1 MRKTKLVVSAA
12 AVSMMAALALSGCGG
27 GTTESAAANGESSSA
42 EGAKTITVW
51 AWDVAL
57 KQLQAAAEKYKETNP
72 DVEFVFEEMGTDQIY
87 TKLATTLST
96 GNGLADV
103 ILLEGEQ
110 VSGYASKY
118 PEGFAELSDIVS
130 SDDFLPVKMGEVTV
144 NDKIVGFPWDAG
156 PVAVFYRTDYFEQ
169 AGVNA
174 EDIQTWDDFIEA
186 GKKIEATCTTP
197 SGEPVKMLPISPNSS
212 GFYRLLLT
220 ENKGSFFDA
229 EGNTIVNSAESVE
242 AMEIAKKI
250 YDSGIAYNYA
260 DWSEYEGV
268 VVNETVATIPEAVWM
283 MGTIKDKGPEQSGK
297 WGVMPLPAFP
307 GKEAAGSTN
316 GGSNIVI
323 PAVSANVDTAKDF
336 VQFALTDVQLQVD
349 GFVNYG
355 LFPSYI
361 PAYEDPTFSEP
372 DEYFGGQNIYEIFIE
387 LGKTVPA
394 VNYTENF
401 NEALSAAGA
410 TCAQVYLEGADPT
423 EALESLQTDL
433 VSKFGK

>member
-27 GTTESAAANGESSSA
+27 GTTESAAADGESSSA
-42 EGAKTITVW
+42 EGGTTLTVW

-57 KQLQAAAEKYKETNP
+57 KQLQASAEKFQETHP
-72 DVEFVFEEMGTDQIY
+72 DVQFDFVEMGTEQVY

-96 GNGLADV
+96 GNGLADIV
-103 ILLEGEQ
+103 YLEGEQ
-110 VSGYASKY
+110 VSGFASKY
-118 PEGFAELSDIVS
+118 PEGFADLSDIVNP
-130 SDDFLPVKMGEVTV
+130 DDFLPVKMGEVTI

-156 PVAVFYRTDYFEQ
+156 PVAVFYRRDYFEQ

-174 EDIQTWDDFIEA
+174 DDIKTWDDFIEA

-197 SGEPVKMLPISPNSS
+197 NGEPVKMLPISPNGSN
-212 GFYRLLLT
+212 FYRLLLT
-220 ENKGSFFDA
+220 ENQGSFFDA
-229 EGNTIVNSAESVE
+229 DGNTVVDSPESLE
-242 AMEIAKKI
+242 AMEMAKKI
-250 YDSGIAYNYA
+250 YDSGIAYNYS

-283 MGTIKDKGPEQSGK
+283 MGTIKDKGPDQSGK

-307 GKEAAGSTN
+307 DKEAAGSTN
-316 GGSNIVI
+316 GGGDLTI
-323 PAVSANVDTAKDF
+323 PAAGENVEIAKEF
-336 VQFALTDVQLQVD
+336 LQFAMTDEQLLVD

-355 LFPSYI
+355 LFPAYI
-361 PAYEDPTFSEP
+361 PVYENEAFSEP